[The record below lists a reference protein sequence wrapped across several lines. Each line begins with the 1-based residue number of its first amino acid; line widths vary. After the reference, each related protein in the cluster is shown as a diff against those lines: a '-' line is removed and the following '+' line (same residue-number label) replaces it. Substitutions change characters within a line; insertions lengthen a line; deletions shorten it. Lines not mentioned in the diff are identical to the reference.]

1 MPKIMSKDTEFAPV
15 GSIRKSF
22 NNKNVDVMVE
32 IDPNDKRLVFD
43 ELADIIS
50 EDISTADIAR
60 PISLIYDNGDLLVED
75 GHHRILRARETGSK
89 LNAWVTLN
97 KEDILSSKIGPDLK
111 EFSKEILEVLNDE

>member
-1 MPKIMSKDTEFAPV
+1 MPKIMSKDTEYAPV

-22 NNKNVDVMVE
+22 NKKNVDVMVE
-32 IDPNDKRLVFD
+32 IDPNDKRLLLD
-43 ELADIIS
+43 ELADINPEGIKTV
-50 EDISTADIAR
+50 DIMR

-97 KEDILSSKIGPDLK
+97 KEDMLSSKIGPDLN
-111 EFSKEILEVLNDE
+111 EFSKEVLKILDKE